1 MSERD
6 GKLNT
11 LLIEIVIGIIAEM
24 VVVILFSVNIFI
36 PIIIGIIIFIFLI
49 LRVKKN
55 ELFIINRIIF
65 ILKKYEK
72 IKYNNQKE
80 KKKARKFGTLLDN
93 GSEKLEK
100 LGFNIQHNGD
110 TVKNNFFG
118 IHLTRKNRFIYQF
131 LIRRL
136 ENSQIKRPDEAYFSE
151 GYPEP
156 MKEKSNAQVLY
167 EFIEYLKNKK
177 KFSRIY
183 KFLSIKKSNSN
194 KKRLNIKNKLKNT

>member
-11 LLIEIVIGIIAEM
+11 LLIEIAIGIIAEI

-80 KKKARKFGTLLDN
+80 KKKARKFGTLIDN

-110 TVKNNFFG
+110 T
-118 IHLTRKNRFIYQF
+118 
-131 LIRRL
+131 
-136 ENSQIKRPDEAYFSE
+136 
-151 GYPEP
+151 
-156 MKEKSNAQVLY
+156 
-167 EFIEYLKNKK
+167 
-177 KFSRIY
+177 
-183 KFLSIKKSNSN
+183 IKK
-194 KKRLNIKNKLKNT
+194 